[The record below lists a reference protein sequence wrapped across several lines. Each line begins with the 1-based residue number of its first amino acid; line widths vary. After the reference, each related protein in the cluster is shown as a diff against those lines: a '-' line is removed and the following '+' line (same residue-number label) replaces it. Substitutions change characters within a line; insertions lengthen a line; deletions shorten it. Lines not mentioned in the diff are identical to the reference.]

1 MTAMAVLLAVGR
13 ERWVGSLSVNSETHR
28 AGTTEDELL
37 ATLRRVFSG
46 DHPGVRLGIGDD
58 AAVVD
63 TRPGELVL
71 TADIL
76 VEGVHFTRST
86 MSPHDLGAKAV
97 VVNVSDVAAMGASPR
112 FALVSV
118 AVPPDADAAWVVELE
133 GGVRAACDEYALAMV
148 GGDLSSGSVAVV
160 SVALV
165 GEVAPGRF
173 VTRSGARAGDRVVVT
188 GSLGAS
194 AGGLA
199 LARAPSSR
207 ARRALGTDWGR
218 SLMEAHVRP
227 VARVGEG
234 QTLAAAGAT
243 AMMDVSDGLAI
254 DLSRLCA
261 ASGVGAR
268 IVLRDVPVAPS
279 LYELRTVL
287 DVDPMEL
294 ALSGGEDYELLATM
308 PPERAADAASS
319 LDERFGVRLT
329 AVGEITASP
338 GLVAVDAEGNEAPLE
353 AKGWDH
359 LARR

>member
-1 MTAMAVLLAVGR
+1 MKP
-13 ERWVGSLSVNSETHR
+13 ETHR
-28 AGTTEDELL
+28 TGTTEDELL

-46 DHPGVRLGIGDD
+46 ESPGVRLGIGDD

-86 MSPHDLGAKAV
+86 ISPRDLGAKAV

-112 FALVSV
+112 FALVSL

-133 GGVRAACDEYALAMV
+133 GGVRTACDEYALAMV
-148 GGDLSSGSVAVV
+148 GGDLSSGAVAVV
-160 SVALV
+160 SVAVV
-165 GEVAPGRF
+165 GEVARGRF
-173 VTRSGARAGDRVVVT
+173 VSRSGARAGDRVVVT

-199 LARAPSSR
+199 LARAPAAQS
-207 ARRALGTDWGR
+207 RRALGSTWGR

-234 QTLAAAGAT
+234 QTLAGAGAT

-254 DLSRLCA
+254 DLSRLCR

-268 IVLRDVPVAPS
+268 VRLGDVPVAAE
-279 LYELRTVL
+279 LGELRSVL
-287 DVDPMEL
+287 DVDPLEL

-308 PPERAADAASS
+308 PPGSVAEVASL

-329 AVGEITASP
+329 DIGEITRSP
-338 GLVAVDAEGNEAPLE
+338 GLVAADPDGEERPLE

>member
-1 MTAMAVLLAVGR
+1 MKPN
-13 ERWVGSLSVNSETHR
+13 ERDQR
-28 AGTTEDELL
+28 AATTEDELL

-63 TRPGELVL
+63 TREGQAVL

-76 VEGVHFTRST
+76 VEGVHYDRTLI
-86 MSPHDLGAKAV
+86 SPRDLGAKAI

-112 FALVSV
+112 FALLSV
-118 AVPPDADAAWVVELE
+118 ALPPDADAAWVVELE
-133 GGVRAACDEYALAMV
+133 GGVRAACDEYALTMV
-148 GGDLSSGSVAVV
+148 GGDLSSGPVAVV
-160 SVALV
+160 SVAV
-165 GEVAPGRF
+165 MGEVAPGRY
-173 VTRSGARAGDRVVVT
+173 VTRSGARPGDRVVVT
-188 GSLGAS
+188 GTLGAS

-199 LARAPSSR
+199 LARASGSA
-207 ARRALGTDWGR
+207 ARRALLSAAGR

-234 QTLAAAGAT
+234 RTLAVSGAT

-254 DLSRLCA
+254 DLGRICA

-268 IVLRDVPVAPS
+268 LRTADVPVAP
-279 LYELRTVL
+279 ELIEVREIL
-287 DVDPMEL
+287 GVDPLEL
-294 ALSGGEDYELLATM
+294 ALGGGEDYELLATL
-308 PPERAADAASS
+308 PAARVAEAAAA
-319 LDERFGVRLT
+319 LDERFGCRLTEIGEIMDGDGLT
-329 AVGEITASP
+329 AV
-338 GLVAVDAEGNEAPLE
+338 EADGRDRPLE

>member
-1 MTAMAVLLAVGR
+1 MKQ
-13 ERWVGSLSVNSETHR
+13 EEHR
-28 AGTTEDELL
+28 AGTTEDELV

-86 MSPHDLGAKAV
+86 ISPRDLGAKAV

-133 GGVRAACDEYALAMV
+133 GGMRAACDEYGVAMV

-160 SVALV
+160 SVALI
-165 GEVAPGRF
+165 GEVARGRF
-173 VTRSGARAGDRVVVT
+173 VTRGGARPGDRVVVT

-199 LARAPSSR
+199 LARAPSSQ
-207 ARRALGTDWGR
+207 ARPALGSDWGR

-234 QTLAAAGAT
+234 QTLAAAGVT
-243 AMMDVSDGLAI
+243 AMMDLSDGLAI
-254 DLSRLCA
+254 DLSRLCT
-261 ASGVGAR
+261 ASRVGAR
-268 IVLRDVPVAPS
+268 VVLGDVPVAPE
-279 LYELRTVL
+279 LHELRSVL
-287 DVDPMEL
+287 DVDPLGL

-308 PPERAADAASS
+308 PAPRVAEAAAS

-329 AVGEITASP
+329 DIGEVTASP
-338 GLVAVDAEGNEAPLE
+338 RLVSVDADGNEETLE

>member
-1 MTAMAVLLAVGR
+1 VKPNDRG
-13 ERWVGSLSVNSETHR
+13 ERS
-28 AGTTEDELL
+28 EDELV

-46 DHPGVRLGIGDD
+46 EHPGVRLGIGDD

-63 TRPGELVL
+63 TRDGQAVL

-76 VEGVHFTRST
+76 VEGVHFDRSLI
-86 MSPHDLGAKAV
+86 SPRDLGAKAIA
-97 VVNVSDVAAMGASPR
+97 VNVSDVAAMAASPR
-112 FALVSV
+112 YALVSV
-118 AVPPDADAAWVVELE
+118 VIPPDADAAWVIELE

-148 GGDLSSGSVAVV
+148 GGDLSFGPVAVV
-160 SVALV
+160 SVAMV

-173 VTRSGARAGDRVVVT
+173 VTRAGARPGDRVVVT
-188 GSLGAS
+188 GTLGGS

-199 LARAPSSR
+199 LARAPSSK
-207 ARRALGTDWGR
+207 ARRALGTDWGPA
-218 SLMEAHVRP
+218 LIEAHVRP

-234 QTLAAAGAT
+234 QTLAGAGAT

-268 IVLRDVPVAPS
+268 VALANVPVAGA
-279 LYELRTVL
+279 LLAVL
-287 DVDPMEL
+287 DVDPLDL
-294 ALSGGEDYELLATM
+294 ALTGGEDYELLATL
-308 PPERAADAASS
+308 PAARVAEAAAA
-319 LDERFGVRLT
+319 LDDRFGVRLT
-329 AVGEITASP
+329 DVGEITEGA
-338 GLVAVDAEGNEAPLE
+338 GLVAVEADGLERPLE

>member
-1 MTAMAVLLAVGR
+1 
-13 ERWVGSLSVNSETHR
+13 VNQETRR

-86 MSPHDLGAKAV
+86 ISPRDLGAKAV
-97 VVNVSDVAAMGASPR
+97 VVNVSDIAAMAASPR

-118 AVPPDADAAWVVELE
+118 AVPTDADAAWVVELE

-148 GGDLSSGSVAVV
+148 GGDLSSGSVAVI

-188 GSLGAS
+188 GSLGGS

-199 LARAPSSR
+199 LARAPSSQ
-207 ARRALGTDWGR
+207 ARRALGSDWGR

-234 QTLAAAGAT
+234 QSLAAADAT

-268 IVLRDVPVAPS
+268 LRLRDVPVAPA
-279 LYELRTVL
+279 LQDLRSVL
-287 DVDPMEL
+287 GVDPLEL

-308 PPERAADAASS
+308 PAGRVAEAAAL

-329 AVGEITASP
+329 DVGEITASP
-338 GLVAVDAEGNEAPLE
+338 GLVAVDADGEERPLE

-359 LARR
+359 LAPR